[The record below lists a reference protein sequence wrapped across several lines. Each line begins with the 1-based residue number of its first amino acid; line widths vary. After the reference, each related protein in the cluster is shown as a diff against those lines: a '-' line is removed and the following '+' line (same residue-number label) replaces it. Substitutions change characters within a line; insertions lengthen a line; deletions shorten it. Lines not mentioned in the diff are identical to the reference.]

1 MADKEG
7 VASEKP
13 HDEHEHEPR
22 WDVIEK
28 LHDKLDD
35 DIDEAYRVN
44 RLSFIEVDIAL
55 LMISEKI
62 AQQKIELYNVYMK
75 QQPAEEQKSGD
86 DKGDAPANLYS

>member
-1 MADKEG
+1 MAEKEG
-7 VASEKP
+7 VANEKP

-28 LHDKLDD
+28 LHDKLDN

-55 LMISEKI
+55 LMLKEKI
-62 AQQKIELYNVYMK
+62 QQQKMEMYNIYFK
-75 QQPAEEQKSGD
+75 QKENGEDDAEVKDSPDNMYG
-86 DKGDAPANLYS
+86 

>member
-1 MADKEG
+1 M
-7 VASEKP
+7 SS
-13 HDEHEHEPR
+13 HDDHAHEHEPR

-28 LHDKLDD
+28 LHDKLDGE
-35 DIDEAYRVN
+35 IDEAFRVN

-75 QQPAEEQKSGD
+75 QEGD
-86 DKGDAPANLYS
+86 HKENKEPKKDPPPKDLYS

>member
-1 MADKEG
+1 MMTEAKDKED
-7 VASEKP
+7 KIT
-13 HDEHEHEPR
+13 HEHEPR

-28 LHDKLDD
+28 LHDKLDGE
-35 DIDEAYRVN
+35 IDEAFRVN

-75 QQPAEEQKSGD
+75 QEGDHKDGKSEPK
-86 DKGDAPANLYS
+86 KGDPPPKDLYS